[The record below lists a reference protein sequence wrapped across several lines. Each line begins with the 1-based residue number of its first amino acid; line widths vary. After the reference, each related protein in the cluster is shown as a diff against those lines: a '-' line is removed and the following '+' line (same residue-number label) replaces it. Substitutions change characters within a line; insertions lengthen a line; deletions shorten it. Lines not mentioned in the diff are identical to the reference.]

1 MTSTYQIFPI
11 YICELIKQIRVVVKK
26 FNCGPLR
33 TKILHMTFIFTFN
46 FYHAIASS
54 SLKIYQEAEVNFGT
68 TQKEKDKPTT
78 QNLGY
83 SPQLEK

>member
-1 MTSTYQIFPI
+1 
-11 YICELIKQIRVVVKK
+11 
-26 FNCGPLR
+26 
-33 TKILHMTFIFTFN
+33 MTFIFTFN